1 MTCSIVHYKQR
12 GVSLG
17 CLICSMTPEVA
28 LYVTV
33 KHRLTAETDQMQRIN
48 LSEGINNVPFHFM

>member
-1 MTCSIVHYKQR
+1 MSRNDYKQG

-17 CLICSMTPEVA
+17 CLICSI
-28 LYVTV
+28 YVTV

-48 LSEGINNVPFHFM
+48 LSVGINLVPFHFM